1 MKRRLPPTPLI
12 VLAAVVVAAVT
23 AAILIRPDADDV
35 EAFFDGG
42 GAFGPVLFA
51 AAYALLT
58 VLLFPGAPLT
68 IAAGALY
75 GVAGGALVSVIGA
88 TVGATASFL
97 ISRRGTRESV
107 GQVRGGRLEAI
118 EARLSG
124 RGVLALLLLR
134 LIPVVPFNA
143 LNYAAG
149 ASAIG
154 TRDYLVATAA
164 GIVPGAIVYA
174 ALGTGLDDPTSPL
187 FVVAVITALAMALAA
202 WRVGKRQRP
211 DAEKEPASTT
221 TTAAPA
227 ADAPRPE
234 RDPARDP
241 DLRRLLWASLFFLA
255 TLGGLAVLTA
265 GGLFH

>member
-1 MKRRLPPTPLI
+1 MKRRLPPTPLL
-12 VLAAVVVAAVT
+12 VLAAVVLAAV
-23 AAILIRPDADDV
+23 ASAIIIRPDADDV

-42 GAFGPVLFA
+42 GALGPVLFA

-75 GVAGGALVSVIGA
+75 GVAGGALLSVIGA

-97 ISRRGTRESV
+97 ISRRGARESV
-107 GQVRGGRLEAI
+107 GQVRGRRLEAI

-134 LIPVVPFNA
+134 LLPVVPFNA

-149 ASAIG
+149 ASTIG

-164 GIVPGAIVYA
+164 GIVPGALVYA
-174 ALGTGLDDPTSPL
+174 GLGTGLDDPTSPL
-187 FVVAVITALAMALAA
+187 FVMAVITAVALALTA
-202 WRVGKRQRP
+202 WAVGRRQRP
-211 DAEKEPASTT
+211 HPPGDSPA
-221 TTAAPA
+221 PG
-227 ADAPRPE
+227 R
-234 RDPARDP
+234 
-241 DLRRLLWASLFFLA
+241 
-255 TLGGLAVLTA
+255 
-265 GGLFH
+265 